1 MSKNKPIDL
10 KKYEDRPDELNPKF
24 IFSLTAT
31 QLLTEALR
39 GEFDLNY
46 MVRRELANRGFDRDG
61 KWIGFDKAK
70 KLYGIQ

>member
-1 MSKNKPIDL
+1 MKTSKEKDL
-10 KKYEDRPDELNPKF
+10 KKYDDRSDELNPKF

-70 KLYGIQ
+70 KLHRI